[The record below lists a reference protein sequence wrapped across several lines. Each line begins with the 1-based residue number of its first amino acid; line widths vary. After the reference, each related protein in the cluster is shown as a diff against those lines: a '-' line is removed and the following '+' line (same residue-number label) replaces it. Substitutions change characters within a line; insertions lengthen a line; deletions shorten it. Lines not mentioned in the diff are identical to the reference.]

1 MACNVYH
8 SHDCT
13 LSVCV
18 RTRVRERESAPK
30 IIQPHA
36 GQIVQIAE
44 HANNSEVVLLDKRAK
59 NYKVV
64 FSSRKSL
71 GFGTVTHFVVIRQ
84 LMSNHVTSP

>member
-1 MACNVYH
+1 MCENE
-8 SHDCT
+8 SE
-13 LSVCV
+13 
-18 RTRVRERESAPK
+18 RERESAPK

-44 HANNSEVVLLDKRAK
+44 HGNNSEVVLLDKRAK
-59 NYKVV
+59 NYKAV

-84 LMSNHVTSP
+84 LMSNHVTPP